1 MEKFTALTG
10 VAAPL
15 LRANIDTDV
24 IIPMDRKIACDRKD
38 LGRFAFEPL
47 RYLDRERENPD
58 FILNR
63 AGYRNAKILLA
74 GANFGCGSSREDA
87 VWALWEFGIRCVIA
101 PSFGDIFFNN
111 CFKNG
116 LLPIV
121 LPAAA
126 IEEMAQQSMSAGAVF
141 TVDLERRVIQTP
153 DGGEAAFEVAA
164 AEREALLAGLDPI
177 GATLGRE
184 RDIAAFQARDRQR
197 RPWIYAG

>member
-1 MEKFTALTG
+1 MQKFTALTG

-15 LRANIDTDV
+15 MRANIDTDV

-74 GANFGCGSSREDA
+74 GPNFGCGSSREDA

-153 DGGEAAFEVAA
+153 DGGEVVFEVAA